1 MQNEKNG
8 ARCSVRTCKTAL
20 QHKTLTVADS
30 QIDAQKIRS
39 DAMLIELMRTC
50 QWLRGGIQRA
60 LLELARASARENAE
74 KG

>member
-1 MQNEKNG
+1 
-8 ARCSVRTCKTAL
+8 
-20 QHKTLTVADS
+20 
-30 QIDAQKIRS
+30 
-39 DAMLIELMRTC
+39 MLIELMRTC